1 MTLATLRISERMAT
15 VSRGQSVTVF
25 VQQAIGRLVEA
36 KPEEVKALL
45 WSFAYFFFLL
55 ASYFILRPLRDEM
68 GAAAGRDFLQWLFTA
83 TFFVMLVVSPIY
95 AAAVA
100 RLPRKRFI
108 PLIYRF
114 FILNLAVFWVMLQM
128 DGWRVETARVFFVWV
143 SVFNLFA
150 VSVFW
155 SFMAD
160 LYRTEQSKR
169 LFGFIAAGGSAGTLL
184 GSTVTV
190 TLAGALG
197 PVNLLIVAAVLLE
210 LAVFC
215 AIRLERAAP
224 QRADTPQPV
233 GAPDQAAMGGGMFDG
248 FKLIMGS
255 PYLAGIAAWVAL
267 LSLAGTFLYFIQ
279 IDVVR
284 AASTDP
290 ATRTRI
296 FAGMDLAASLLT
308 LALQFFATGRIV
320 KRIGAGPS
328 AAILPLIFA
337 IGFAALAVAPV
348 LAVIVV
354 FQVLQRV
361 GNFAF
366 SNPAREIFFTSVDV
380 DEKYKAKNLIDT
392 AVFRGGDLA
401 FSWLFT
407 GLRTLGLGLPGVAA
421 LAIPIMIGWAA
432 IAIALGR
439 AQEKRQKQT

>member
-1 MTLATLRISERMAT
+1 MERA
-15 VSRGQSVTVF
+15 V
-25 VQQAIGRLVEA
+25 GRVVEA
-36 KPEEVKALL
+36 KPDEVKALL

-95 AAAVA
+95 AAAIA

-108 PLIYRF
+108 PLVYRF
-114 FILNLAVFWVMLQM
+114 FILNLAVFWVLLQAEQ
-128 DGWRVETARVFFVWV
+128 WRVETARVFFVWV

-160 LYRTEQSKR
+160 LYRTDQGKR
-169 LFGFIAAGGSAGTLL
+169 LFGFIAAGGTAGTLL

-197 PVNLLIVAAVLLE
+197 PVNLLVVAGVLLE
-210 LAVFC
+210 IAVFC

-224 QRADTPQPV
+224 QKPDETKATGPQP
-233 GAPDQAAMGGGMFDG
+233 QAAMGGGMFDG
-248 FKLIMGS
+248 FMLILRS
-255 PYLAGIAAWVAL
+255 PYLAGITAWVAF
-267 LSLAGTFLYFIQ
+267 LSLAGTFLYFMQ

-284 AASTDP
+284 AASPDP

-296 FAGMDLAASLLT
+296 FASMDLAASLLT
-308 LALQFFATGRIV
+308 LGLQFFATGRIV
-320 KRIGAGPS
+320 KRIGAGP
-328 AAILPLIFA
+328 AAAVLPIVFA
-337 IGFAALAVAPV
+337 IGFGVLAIAPA

-366 SNPAREIFFTSVDV
+366 SNPAREIFFTSVTT
-380 DEKYKAKNLIDT
+380 DEKYKAKNIIDT
-392 AVFRGGDLA
+392 AVFRGGDVV

-407 GLRTLGLGLPGVAA
+407 GLRGLGLGLAGVAGV
-421 LAIPIMIGWAA
+421 AIPLMIVWAA
-432 IAIALGR
+432 IALALGK
-439 AQEKRQKQT
+439 AQERRQKQT

>member
-1 MTLATLRISERMAT
+1 MTA
-15 VSRGQSVTVF
+15 F
-25 VQQAIGRLVEA
+25 VQQVIGRLVEA

-108 PLIYRF
+108 P
-114 FILNLAVFWVMLQM
+114 FWVMLQM

-197 PVNLLIVAAVLLE
+197 PVNLLIVAAGLLE

-224 QRADTPQPV
+224 QRADTPQPA

-320 KRIGAGPS
+320 KRVGAGPS
-328 AAILPLIFA
+328 AAVLPFVFA
-337 IGFAALAVAPV
+337 IGFAALAVAPL

-407 GLRTLGLGLPGVAA
+407 GLRTLGLGLTGVAA

>member
-1 MTLATLRISERMAT
+1 MTSIIERA
-15 VSRGQSVTVF
+15 V
-25 VQQAIGRLVEA
+25 GRVVEA
-36 KPEEVKALL
+36 RPEEVKALL

-83 TFFVMLVVSPIY
+83 TFFAMLVVSPIF

-108 PLIYRF
+108 PLVYRF
-114 FILNLAVFWVMLQM
+114 FIFNLAIFWVLLQS
-128 DGWRVETARVFFVWV
+128 DAWRVETARVFFVWV

-169 LFGFIAAGGSAGTLL
+169 LFGFIAAGGTAGTLL

-197 PVNLLIVAAVLLE
+197 PVNLLLIAGVLLE

-224 QRADTPQPV
+224 QKTDETSASSAQP
-233 GAPDQAAMGGGMFDG
+233 QAAMGGGMFDG
-248 FKLIMGS
+248 FMLILRS
-255 PYLAGIAAWVAL
+255 PCLAGITAWVAL
-267 LSLAGTFLYFIQ
+267 LSLAGTFLYFMQ

-284 AASTDP
+284 AASPDP

-296 FAGMDLAASLLT
+296 FASMDLAASLLT
-308 LALQFFATGRIV
+308 LGLQFLATGRIV
-320 KRIGAGPS
+320 RRIGAGPA
-328 AAILPLIFA
+328 AAILPLVFA
-337 IGFAALAVAPV
+337 IGFAVLALAPV

-366 SNPAREIFFTSVDV
+366 SNPAREIFFTSLAVE
-380 DEKYKAKNLIDT
+380 EKYKAKNIIDT
-392 AVFRGGDLA
+392 AVFRGGDVV

-407 GLRTLGLGLPGVAA
+407 GLRGLGLSLAGIAGVAIPLMLAWAA
-421 LAIPIMIGWAA
+421 LAL
-432 IAIALGR
+432 ALGK
-439 AQEKRQKQT
+439 AQERRQKQT

>member
-1 MTLATLRISERMAT
+1 MTGMA
-15 VSRGQSVTVF
+15 
-25 VQQAIGRLVEA
+25 QQALGRVVEA

-83 TFFVMLVVSPIY
+83 TFVVMLVASPIY

-108 PLIYRF
+108 PLVYRF
-114 FILNLAVFWVMLQM
+114 FIANLAIFWVLLQS
-128 DGWRVETARVFFVWV
+128 DAWRVETARVFFVWV

-160 LYRTEQSKR
+160 LYSTERSKR
-169 LFGFIAAGGSAGTLL
+169 LFGFVAAGGTAGTLL

-190 TLAGALG
+190 TLAGAIG
-197 PVNLLIVAAVLLE
+197 PVNLLVVAAVLLE

-224 QRADTPQPV
+224 QRADQPRGT
-233 GAPDQAAMGGGMFDG
+233 GAQPQAAMGGGMFDG
-248 FKLIMGS
+248 FMLILRS

-267 LSLAGTFLYFIQ
+267 LSLAGTFLYFMQ

-284 AASTDP
+284 EASTDP
-290 ATRTRI
+290 ATRVRI
-296 FAGMDLAASLLT
+296 FAAMDTAVSVLT
-308 LALQFFATGRIV
+308 LALQFVATGRIV
-320 KRIGAGPS
+320 RRIGPGPA
-328 AAILPLIFA
+328 AAILPIVFV
-337 IGFAALAVAPV
+337 IGFAALAVAPS
-348 LAVIVV
+348 LAIIIV

-366 SNPAREIFFTSVDV
+366 SNPAREIFFTSVAV

-392 AVFRGGDLA
+392 AIFRGGDVA
-401 FSWLFT
+401 FAWLFT
-407 GLRTLGLGLPGVAA
+407 GLRTLGLGLTGIASV
-421 LAIPIMIGWAA
+421 AIPLMIAWAA
-432 IAIALGR
+432 IALALGK
-439 AQEKRQKQT
+439 AQERRQAQT

>member
-1 MTLATLRISERMAT
+1 MT
-15 VSRGQSVTVF
+15 
-25 VQQAIGRLVEA
+25 AIIQRLVGRLVEA
-36 KPEEVKALL
+36 KPDEIRALL
-45 WSFAYFFFLL
+45 WSFGYFFFLL

-68 GAAAGRDFLQWLFTA
+68 AAAAGRDFLQWLFTA
-83 TFFVMLVVSPIY
+83 TFFVMLIVSPIY

-108 PLIYRF
+108 PFVYHF
-114 FILNLAVFWVMLQM
+114 FILNLAIFWVLLQV
-128 DGWRVETARVFFVWV
+128 DAWRAETARVFFVWV

-160 LYRTEQSKR
+160 IYRTEQSKR
-169 LFGFIAAGGSAGTLL
+169 LFGFIAAGGTAGTLL

-197 PVNLLIVAAVLLE
+197 PVNLLVVAGVLLE
-210 LAVFC
+210 LAVLC

-224 QRADTPQPV
+224 QKSDQPK
-233 GAPDQAAMGGGMFDG
+233 AAEDQPQAAMGGGMFDG
-248 FKLIMGS
+248 FMLILRS
-255 PYLAGIAAWVAL
+255 PYLAGITAWVAL
-267 LSLAGTFLYFIQ
+267 LSLAGTFLYFMQ

-284 AASTDP
+284 AASPDP

-296 FAGMDLAASLLT
+296 FAGMDLAANLLT
-308 LALQFFATGRIV
+308 LGLQFFATGRIV
-320 KRIGAGPS
+320 KRFGAGPS
-328 AAILPLIFA
+328 AAVLPLVFTA
-337 IGFAALAVAPV
+337 GFVALAIAPA

-366 SNPAREIFFTSVDV
+366 SNPAREIFFTSVAV

-392 AVFRGGDLA
+392 AVFRGGDLV
-401 FSWLFT
+401 FSWFFT
-407 GLRTLGLGLPGVAA
+407 GLRSLGLGLTGIAA
-421 LAIPIMIGWAA
+421 VAIPIMLLWAG
-432 IAIALGR
+432 IALALGR
-439 AQEKRQKQT
+439 AQEKRSQQQRT

>member
-1 MTLATLRISERMAT
+1 M
-15 VSRGQSVTVF
+15 
-25 VQQAIGRLVEA
+25 VQQTLGRVVEA

-83 TFFVMLVVSPIY
+83 TFVVMLIASPIY

-100 RLPRKRFI
+100 RLPRRRFI
-108 PLIYRF
+108 PLVYHF
-114 FILNLAVFWVMLQM
+114 FIANIAIFWVLLQS
-128 DGWRVETARVFFVWV
+128 DAWRVETARVFFVWV

-169 LFGFIAAGGSAGTLL
+169 LFGFIAAGGTAGTML
-184 GSTVTV
+184 GSTITV
-190 TLAGALG
+190 SLAGALG
-197 PVNLLIVAAVLLE
+197 PVNLLVVAAVLLE
-210 LAVFC
+210 LAVLC

-224 QRADTPQPV
+224 QRAGEPRTGDAQPQ
-233 GAPDQAAMGGGMFDG
+233 GAMGGGMFDG
-248 FKLIMGS
+248 FMLIVRS

-267 LSLAGTFLYFIQ
+267 LSLAGTFLYFMQ

-284 AASTDP
+284 AASPDP

-296 FAGMDLAASLLT
+296 FAGMDLAANVLT
-308 LALQFFATGRIV
+308 LGLQFLATGRIV
-320 KRIGAGPS
+320 KRIGAGPA
-328 AAILPLIFA
+328 AAILPLVFA
-337 IGFAALAVAPV
+337 VGFGVLAVAPA

-366 SNPAREIFFTSVDV
+366 SNPAREIFFTSVAV

-392 AVFRGGDLA
+392 AVFRGGDVV
-401 FSWLFT
+401 FGWLFT
-407 GLRTLGLGLPGVAA
+407 GLRSLGLGLTGVAGV
-421 LAIPIMIGWAA
+421 AIPLMIAWAA
-432 IAIALGR
+432 IALALGK
-439 AQEKRQKQT
+439 AQERRQTQT